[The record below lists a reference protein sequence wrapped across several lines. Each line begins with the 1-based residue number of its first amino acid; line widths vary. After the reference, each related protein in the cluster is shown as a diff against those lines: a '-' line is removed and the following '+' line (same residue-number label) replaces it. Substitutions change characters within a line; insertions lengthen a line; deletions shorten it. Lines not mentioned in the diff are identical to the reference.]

1 MLEILSHF
9 LHFEKLKIGFHV
21 IFFRSYVDYKITE
34 RFHVDS
40 GIKSL
45 CAVSYYFLLEKHAYD
60 DISFIAGNQTCQP
73 SICGWDPQ
81 YITHSRSTTGCI
93 HTKHRRLLRKSWN
106 HAAQIF
112 SIIELQGS
120 NGHLWSEQCNLCHP
134 WTGRGS
140 TTASF
145 S

>member
-1 MLEILSHF
+1 MMEILSPI
-9 LHFEKLKIGFHV
+9 LHFDKLKMVSHV
-21 IFFRSYVDYKITE
+21 IFLLSYVDCKFTDTS
-34 RFHVDS
+34 HVYS

-45 CAVSYYFLLEKHAYD
+45 CAVSYYCLVEQHASG
-60 DISFIAGNQTCQP
+60 DISFIARNQTFQP
-73 SICGWDPQ
+73 AICGLDPQ
-81 YITHSRSTTGCI
+81 YITQSRSAPGI
-93 HTKHRRLLRKSWN
+93 VHSKKPRLLRKSWN

-120 NGHLWSEQCNLCHP
+120 NGHQWSEQCNLCHP